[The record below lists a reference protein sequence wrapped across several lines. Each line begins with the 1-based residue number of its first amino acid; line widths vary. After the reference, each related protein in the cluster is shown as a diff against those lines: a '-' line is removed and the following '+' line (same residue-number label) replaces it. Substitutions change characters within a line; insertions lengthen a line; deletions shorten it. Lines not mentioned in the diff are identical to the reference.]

1 MPRGS
6 GRAMPLPPSNALSSA
21 AAQGGPRVPELPRRV
36 PYRTL
41 GVSVLIFGLIAGFVG
56 GLTAWND
63 SVPGERRI
71 APGMELEVG
80 RGVYYEPAPKWKL
93 DTARSRTGST
103 SAIFHGANRFSI
115 RVQEW
120 RGGPDGPLLRQ
131 RARMERGQRLAL
143 EDEPEPFKTRSGL
156 RGMTFGYAGPSMA
169 GRYWQITD
177 TARQLVI
184 QVDFH
189 SVPEG
194 AENSLDEAEAMV
206 DSLRLEA
213 RP

>member
-1 MPRGS
+1 MMRGRS
-6 GRAMPLPPSNALSSA
+6 GTTLPLPPSTGA
-21 AAQGGPRVPELPRRV
+21 AAVGLAVPVLPRRV

-41 GVSVLIFGLIAGFVG
+41 GVSAVILLLIVAFVG
-56 GLTAWND
+56 GLSAWNR
-63 SVPGERRI
+63 SVSGARRI
-71 APGMELEVG
+71 APGLELEVG
-80 RGVYYEPAPKWKL
+80 RGVHYTPADEWQL
-93 DTARSRTGST
+93 DTARSRTGSV
-103 SAIFHGANRFSI
+103 SSIFMGANRFTI

-120 RGGPDGPLLRQ
+120 LGGPEGPLLRQ
-131 RARMERGQRLAL
+131 RARFERGQRLAI
-143 EDEPEPFKTRSGL
+143 EGDPEPFRTPGGL
-156 RGMTFGYAGPSMA
+156 RGMSFGYEGPSMS

-177 TARQLVI
+177 TTRQLVI

-206 DSLRLEA
+206 DSVRLEP

>member
-1 MPRGS
+1 MNSS
-6 GRAMPLPPSNALSSA
+6 GAVAHGARRA
-21 AAQGGPRVPELPRRV
+21 PELPRRV

-41 GVSVLIFGLIAGFVG
+41 GVSALIFFLIAGFVG
-56 GLTAWND
+56 GLRAWND

-71 APGMELEVG
+71 GEGMELEVG
-80 RGVYYEPAPKWKL
+80 RGVYYEPAASWKL
-93 DTARSRTGST
+93 DTARSRSGSV
-103 SAIFHGANRFSI
+103 SAIFLGANRFSI

-131 RARMERGQRLAL
+131 RARFERGQRLAL
-143 EDEPEPFKTRSGL
+143 EDEPEPFRTPGGL
-156 RGMTFGYAGPSMA
+156 RGMTFGYSGPSMA

-206 DSLRLEA
+206 DSLRMEP

>member
-1 MPRGS
+1 MPRSTHVFS
-6 GRAMPLPPSNALSSA
+6 GA
-21 AAQGGPRVPELPRRV
+21 ASQGGRRVPELPRRV

-41 GVSVLIFGLIAGFVG
+41 GASVLVFLLIAGFVG
-56 GLTAWND
+56 GLTVWND

-71 APGMELEVG
+71 ALGMELEVG

-103 SAIFHGANRFSI
+103 SAIFNGANRFSI

-120 RGGPDGPLLRQ
+120 RGGPEGPLLRQ
-131 RARMERGQRLAL
+131 RARLERGQRLAL
-143 EDEPEPFKTRSGL
+143 EDEPEPFETPGGL
-156 RGMTFGYAGPSMA
+156 RGMTFGYSGPSMA

-177 TARQLVI
+177 VERQLVI

-206 DSLRLEA
+206 ESLRLEP

>member
-1 MPRGS
+1 
-6 GRAMPLPPSNALSSA
+6 MPLPTNPVLPRAVRQA
-21 AAQGGPRVPELPRRV
+21 GRRVPELPRRV

-41 GVSVLIFGLIAGFVG
+41 GVSVLIFFLIAAFVG
-56 GLTAWND
+56 GLAAWND

-71 APGMELEVG
+71 AQGMELEVG

-93 DTARSRTGST
+93 DTARSRTGSV
-103 SAIFHGANRFSI
+103 SAIFFGANRFSI

-131 RARMERGQRLAL
+131 RARLERGQRLAI
-143 EDEPEPFKTRSGL
+143 EEEPEPFQTALGL
-156 RGMTFGYAGPSMA
+156 RGMTFGYSAPSTA
-169 GRYWQITD
+169 GRYWQVTD
-177 TARQLVI
+177 VGRQLVI

-194 AENSLDEAEAMV
+194 AENTLDEAEAMV
-206 DSLRLEA
+206 NSLRLA
-213 RP
+213 PAPRTPGQ